1 VKLSKAHFH
10 AVVQSIPELRFE
22 DQRLTSFA
30 GSVVLQRLFQKLG
43 LLDRLKECFAHRN
56 EGLVVGF
63 ASIALI
69 LIVHL
74 MLGYRRLREV
84 ERYRDDPVVGRMLG
98 LKRMPHI
105 STISRT
111 LSRMDRGSVENV
123 RALSRE
129 IVLARLQMEKLSRV
143 TMDFDGSV
151 ISTSRYAE
159 GTAVGYNTHKKGERS
174 YYPLF
179 CTIAQTAQ
187 VLDVLH
193 RRGNVHDSH
202 DSLVFI
208 SACIAQLRT
217 HLPGA
222 VLESRKD
229 SAFFNDK
236 TVELLDA
243 QRVQFSISVPFE
255 RFSELKKLIESRHH
269 WKRLDGEWDYFESD
283 WTPKCWENRCRFLFL
298 RHRVK
303 KQRKQPVQ
311 LELFVPHEQ
320 GYEFKVIATN
330 KRGKAKSIL
339 LFHNGRGAQEN
350 IFSELKSQCNMSY
363 VPTRRQSGNQL
374 YYQSAVI
381 AHNLYREL
389 QMISRDTVRGTSQQ
403 RSPLWIFEEAATL
416 RHKIIQRA
424 GRLTR
429 PHGRLRLTLSGNEA
443 TRRDFLRYMDSLA
456 RAG

>member
-1 VKLSKAHFH
+1 MKLSKAHFH
-10 AVVQSIPELRFE
+10 STVHSFPQLCFE

-30 GSVVLQRLFQKLG
+30 GSVVLQSLFQKLD
-43 LLDRLKECFAHRN
+43 LRDRLKECFAHRN
-56 EGLVVGF
+56 ERLVVGF
-63 ASIALI
+63 ASISLI

-84 ERYRDDPVVGRMLG
+84 ERYRDDPVVRRTLG
-98 LKRMPHI
+98 LKRIPHV

-111 LSRMDRGSVENV
+111 LSRIDRGSVENV

-129 IVLARLQMEKLSRV
+129 IVLTRLVTEKLPRV

-202 DSLVFI
+202 DSLGFI
-208 SACIAQLRT
+208 AACIAQLRMR
-217 HLPGA
+217 LPG
-222 VLESRKD
+222 VILESRKD
-229 SAFFNDK
+229 SAFFSDK
-236 TVELLDA
+236 TVELLDS

-255 RFSELKKLIESRHH
+255 RFSELKKLIDSRYH
-269 WKRLDGEWDYFESD
+269 WKRLDSEWDYFESN
-283 WTPKCWENRCRFLFL
+283 WTPKCWKNRCRILFL

-303 KQRKQPVQ
+303 KQRKEPVQ

-320 GYEFKVIATN
+320 GFEFKAIATN
-330 KRGKAKSIL
+330 KWGKAKAIL
-339 LFHNGRGAQEN
+339 IYHNGRGAQEN

-374 YYQSAVI
+374 YYLSAI
-381 AHNLYREL
+381 LAHNLYREL
-389 QMISRDTVRGTSQQ
+389 QMTSHETDRGSSSQ
-403 RSPLWIFEEAATL
+403 RAPLWIFEEAATI

-443 TRRDFLRYMDSLA
+443 TRIDFLQYMNSLS